1 MKTVNRQ
8 ISNVSIRFYSRIA
21 STSEKLSGAF
31 LLAVGVFLIT
41 FGLAS
46 LSAAQETFH
55 QPDFNDQFIREAV
68 GLIFRLV
75 EGAFGAL
82 IMTVAGIAALISAAM
97 GAYRLALGMVVV
109 AVGAFILRSLVS
121 LFFGVD
127 FPVRE

>member
-1 MKTVNRQ
+1 MKTVNKH
-8 ISNVSIRFYSRIA
+8 ISNLSIRFYSRIA
-21 STSEKLSGAF
+21 SAPKRLCSVSLVVLGV
-31 LLAVGVFLIT
+31 LLLT
-41 FGLAS
+41 FGIAGLS
-46 LSAAQETFH
+46 LAQESFH